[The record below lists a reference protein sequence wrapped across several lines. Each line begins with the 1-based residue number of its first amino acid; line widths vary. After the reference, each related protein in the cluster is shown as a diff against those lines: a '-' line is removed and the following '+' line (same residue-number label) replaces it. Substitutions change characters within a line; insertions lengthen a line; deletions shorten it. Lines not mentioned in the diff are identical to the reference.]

1 MRKKKSKSFK
11 EKELEKND
19 PQASEAVRSVST
31 SETLAEH
38 IKNACE
44 GLYYISETDAEIE
57 PFVGQTSKSVTA
69 AEILEQTDNAADSA
83 VEERNFSDFFGRLT
97 KTDDWFGDEEKA
109 NALKFIS
116 LKEVLEK
123 NLRELKVFKV
133 GKIRLDVYVVG
144 LDENDKLLGI
154 KSKAVET

>member
-1 MRKKKSKSFK
+1 M
-11 EKELEKND
+11 EKND
-19 PQASEAVRSVST
+19 AKASDAVAVVST

-44 GLYYISETDAEIE
+44 GLYYISETDAGINL
-57 PFVGQTSKSVTA
+57 FVGQTSKYVTA
-69 AEILEQTDNAADSA
+69 AEILKQTDNAANSA
-83 VEERNFSDFFGRLT
+83 VEERDFSDFFKRLT
-97 KTDDWFGDEEKA
+97 KIDDWFGDEEKV
-109 NALKFIS
+109 NAQKFVS
-116 LKEVLEK
+116 LKEVLEN

-154 KSKAVET
+154 KTKAVET